1 MTTERVPASS
11 RQHYGIETNG
21 SEHLDLPPPRR
32 RPGRGP
38 FARIVSL
45 LGRVELGDLSDVDR
59 DRIMR
64 DLFHEGHRFGH
75 FARRF
80 AALMTL
86 SVLIAVM
93 GLLADSTAV
102 VIGAMLVAPL
112 MSPVLGAAAALV
124 VGQPQQFLRQLVVL
138 TLGTAGAIGLAAGT
152 SFLFPGSMDPL
163 PGEILART
171 SPNLLDL
178 GIALAAGAAGAYAQ
192 IRRAAADALT
202 GVAVAVA
209 LVPPLAVVGICLE
222 IQEYAL
228 ATGAFL
234 LFLANVAG
242 IIMSAAMT
250 FLVCGLV
257 SDRRLRLGSGYI
269 VGGLRWAA
277 LAVIVMILPL
287 HITRA
292 TVLPPSD
299 PTEDVEHW
307 LHEYIEATGDGAE
320 MVNVSVERI
329 AEELAVDL
337 VVTESGLMP
346 ATEDLAEKLAE
357 ELAEPVA
364 LTVQTVEVETEAAR
378 ADVDE

>member
-1 MTTERVPASS
+1 
-11 RQHYGIETNG
+11 
-21 SEHLDLPPPRR
+21 
-32 RPGRGP
+32 
-38 FARIVSL
+38 
-45 LGRVELGDLSDVDR
+45 
-59 DRIMR
+59 
-64 DLFHEGHRFGH
+64 
-75 FARRF
+75 
-80 AALMTL
+80 
-86 SVLIAVM
+86 VM

-124 VGQPQQFLRQLVVL
+124 VGQPHQFFRQLVVL
-138 TLGTAGAIGLAAGT
+138 TAGTIGAIGLAAAT
-152 SFLFPGSMDPL
+152 SLAFPGSMDPL
-163 PGEILART
+163 PAEILART

-192 IRRAAADALT
+192 IRKAAADALT

-209 LVPPLAVVGICLE
+209 LVPPLAVVGITLE
-222 IQEYAL
+222 IREFGL

-242 IIMSAAMT
+242 IIMSAALT

-257 SDRRLRLGSGYI
+257 SHSRLRLGSGYI

-277 LAVIVMILPL
+277 LAVIVMVLPL

-292 TVLPPSD
+292 AVLPPSD

-307 LHEYIEATGDGAE
+307 LHEYIDATGNGAE

-329 AEELAVDL
+329 AEELLVDL
-337 VVTESGLMP
+337 VVTESGFMP
-346 ATEDLAEKLAE
+346 STEALAEQLATKLS
-357 ELAEPVA
+357 EPVA
-364 LTVQTVEVETEAAR
+364 LTVQVVEVETEKAS
-378 ADVDE
+378 ADGEQ

>member
-1 MTTERVPASS
+1 MQTEV
-11 RQHYGIETNG
+11 
-21 SEHLDLPPPRR
+21 SESVLAQEVEPVAMREFERR
-32 RPGRGP
+32 RRRRTRGP
-38 FARIVSL
+38 FARIVGL
-45 LGRVELGDLSDVDR
+45 LGRVELGDLSDIDR
-59 DRIMR
+59 ERIMR
-64 DLFHEGHRFGH
+64 DLFHEGYRFGR

-124 VGQPQQFLRQLVVL
+124 LGQPQQFFRQLVVL
-138 TLGTAGAIGLAAGT
+138 AAGTAGAIGLAAVT
-152 SFLFPGSMDPL
+152 SLAFPGSMDPL
-163 PGEILART
+163 PAEIVART

-192 IRRAAADALT
+192 IRRAAADAIT

-222 IQEYAL
+222 IQEFGL
-228 ATGAFL
+228 ASGAFF

-242 IIMSAAMT
+242 IIMSAALT

-257 SDRRLRLGSGYI
+257 SHNRFSMGSGYI
-269 VGGLRWAA
+269 IGGLRWAS
-277 LAVIVMILPL
+277 LAVVVMILPL
-287 HITRA
+287 HITRT

-299 PTEDVEHW
+299 PTEDVEHF
-307 LHEYIEATGDGAE
+307 LHEFIEEAGGSGAE
-320 MVNVSVERI
+320 MVTVSVERV
-329 AEELAVDL
+329 ASELAVEVL
-337 VVTESGLMP
+337 VTESASVP
-346 ATEDLAEKLAE
+346 PVEDLAERLASE
-357 ELAEPVA
+357 MNEPVA
-364 LTVQTVEVETEAAR
+364 VTVQVVEVDTEKAR
-378 ADVDE
+378 ASGED